1 MRHAVRQ
8 LRDLLAL
15 LGQLPLQPR
24 HAPPRGEPQRVP
36 QPRPAAAGPRLLPPG
51 EVVVLALANTGH
63 TSGVAIGL
71 HRLPIPMVA
80 ILVMAIMEAVAILM
94 ALLMMAILM
103 TIMMAV
109 AILLAILVPP
119 GGPLQPGHPL
129 LLVLP
134 PGQPQHG
141 PPQPRQLAPSLLRGT
156 GQRHQ
161 HSLQPGYL
169 MRISRQGETSLY
181 VV

>member
-109 AILLAILVPP
+109 AILVPP

>member
-36 QPRPAAAGPRLLPPG
+36 EPRPAAAGPRLLPPG
-51 EVVVLALANTGH
+51 EVVVLAQRGD

-71 HRLPIPMVA
+71 HSLAIPMVA
-80 ILVMAIMEAVAILM
+80 ILVMAIMVAVAILM
-94 ALLMMAILM
+94 TIVVAAAIL
-103 TIMMAV
+103 V
-109 AILLAILVPP
+109 AILVAMLVVAILVAC
-119 GGPLQPGHPL
+119 PLQPGHPL

-134 PGQPQHG
+134 PGQPQHR
-141 PPQPRQLAPSLLRGT
+141 PPQPRQLASILLRGA
-156 GQRHQ
+156 GQWHQ
-161 HSLQPGYL
+161 HSLQPRYL
-169 MRISRQGETSLY
+169 RLISKLGESSLY

>member
-36 QPRPAAAGPRLLPPG
+36 QPLSAAAGPRLLPPG

-71 HRLPIPMVA
+71 HRLAIPMVA
-80 ILVMAIMEAVAILM
+80 ILMMATMEA
-94 ALLMMAILM
+94 MAILM
-103 TIMMAV
+103 LAILLMTIVEAILL
-109 AILLAILVPP
+109 AILLAILVAILVVILMVAILVAILMVAILLTP

-141 PPQPRQLAPSLLRGT
+141 PPQPRQLAPSL
-156 GQRHQ
+156 
-161 HSLQPGYL
+161 
-169 MRISRQGETSLY
+169 
-181 VV
+181 

>member
-36 QPRPAAAGPRLLPPG
+36 QPLSAAAGPRLLPPG
-51 EVVVLALANTGH
+51 EVVVLALANTRH

-71 HRLPIPMVA
+71 HRLPITMVA
-80 ILVMAIMEAVAILM
+80 ILVMTIMEAVAILM
-94 ALLMMAILM
+94 AMLMMAILM

-109 AILLAILVPP
+109 AILLTILVP
-119 GGPLQPGHPL
+119 GPLQPGHPL

-141 PPQPRQLAPSLLRGT
+141 PPQPRQLAPSLLRDRA

-169 MRISRQGETSLY
+169 MRISRQGETSLN

>member
-24 HAPPRGEPQRVP
+24 HAPPRGEPQRVSE
-36 QPRPAAAGPRLLPPG
+36 PRPAAAGPRLLPPG
-51 EVVVLALANTGH
+51 EVVVLAQRGD

-71 HRLPIPMVA
+71 HSLAIPMVA
-80 ILVMAIMEAVAILM
+80 ILVMAIMVAVAILM
-94 ALLMMAILM
+94 
-103 TIMMAV
+103 TIVVAA
-109 AILLAILVPP
+109 AILLAILVAMLVVAIQVP
-119 GGPLQPGHPL
+119 GPLQPGHPL

-134 PGQPQHG
+134 PGQPQHR
-141 PPQPRQLAPSLLRGT
+141 PPQPRQLAAILLRDRA

-161 HSLQPGYL
+161 HRL
-169 MRISRQGETSLY
+169 
-181 VV
+181 